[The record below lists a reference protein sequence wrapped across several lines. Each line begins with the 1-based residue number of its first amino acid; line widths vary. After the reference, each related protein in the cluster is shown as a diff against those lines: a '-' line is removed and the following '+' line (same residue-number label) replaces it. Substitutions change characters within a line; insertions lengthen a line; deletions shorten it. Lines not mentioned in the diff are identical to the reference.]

1 MTKLSRKLQTQK
13 RHRRLR
19 RFLIGDATR
28 PRLSVFRSNNH
39 IYAQVIDDSAQTT
52 ICSASTVDKE
62 LREKSE
68 KLPSDC
74 NSSSISFAIV
84 ITIILFLFA
93 RYGSRNV
100 ISLGLSFLFCW
111 SVSHSKKLRVRILG
125 QLHEQRLQVPLLY
138 RDINYLHGQK
148 LLA

>member
-39 IYAQVIDDSAQTT
+39 IYAQVIDDSAQKT

-62 LREKSE
+62 LEKN
-68 KLPSDC
+68 LR
-74 NSSSISFAIV
+74 NYLLIV
-84 ITIILFLFA
+84 ILL
-93 RYGSRNV
+93 
-100 ISLGLSFLFCW
+100 
-111 SVSHSKKLRVRILG
+111 
-125 QLHEQRLQVPLLY
+125 PLWA
-138 RDINYLHGQK
+138 NY
-148 LLA
+148 

>member
-39 IYAQVIDDSAQTT
+39 IYAQVIDDSAQKT

-74 NSSSISFAIV
+74 NSSSISFSI
-84 ITIILFLFA
+84 ITIILFLF
-93 RYGSRNV
+93 YGHSFRNV
-100 ISLGLSFLFCW
+100 IVLGLNFLFCW
-111 SVSHSKKLRVRILG
+111 SVSHNKKLKVRILG
-125 QLHEQRLQVPLLY
+125 QLHEQHLQVPLLC